1 MMRPILRESVHPTQA
16 GLIKSGIEAL
26 NFRVIR
32 TSKPITCMGT
42 PKVVQGIKNC
52 VVDGVIIMINELA
65 YIIGRAVEISWNP
78 LHINAY
84 TVKETGLENAHS

>member
-1 MMRPILRESVHPTQA
+1 
-16 GLIKSGIEAL
+16 
-26 NFRVIR
+26 
-32 TSKPITCMGT
+32 MGT
-42 PKVVQGIKNC
+42 PQVVQGIKNC